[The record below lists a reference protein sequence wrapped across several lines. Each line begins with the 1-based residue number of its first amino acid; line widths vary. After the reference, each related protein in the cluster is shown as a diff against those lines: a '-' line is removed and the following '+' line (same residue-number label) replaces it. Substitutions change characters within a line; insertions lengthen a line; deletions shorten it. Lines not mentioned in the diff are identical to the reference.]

1 MVGFFDNAYRD
12 GGVPTWDVGRPQ
24 GAIVRAAAGGLIVG
38 AVLDAGC
45 GTGENALHLA
55 ALGHPVVGVDFAA
68 AAIERARAKAAE
80 RGLPAEFL
88 VADALDLA
96 ALDRTFDTAIDV
108 GLFHTLGD
116 AERPRYAASLA
127 AAVRPG
133 GRVVLLCWSDRN
145 PFGRGPRQDLAQRRS
160 AQRSAT
166 AGLWRRSIPSGWIRA
181 SRRAASTPGW
191 HASPAPTSRADVRR
205 ARGSARAPA
214 GGWVAAARLAGG
226 WVAGGAASPR
236 MPAMA
241 RLRQAGYA
249 RPVSH
254 RVSQI
259 GCRCS
264 CRRRAPAQGA
274 RAICC

>member
-24 GAIVRAAAGGLIVG
+24 GAIARAAAGGLIVG

-45 GTGENALHLA
+45 GTGENALHLT

-80 RGLPAEFL
+80 RRLPAEFL

-133 GRVVLLCWSDRN
+133 GRVLLLCWSDRN
-145 PFGRGPRQDLAQRRS
+145 PFGRGPRRISRAEIHAAFRDGWVVEAIDPEWLDSRLPEGRVHAWLARI
-160 AQRSAT
+160 A
-166 AGLWRRSIPSGWIRA
+166 
-181 SRRAASTPGW
+181 
-191 HASPAPTSRADVRR
+191 RADV
-205 ARGSARAPA
+205 A
-214 GGWVAAARLAGG
+214 G
-226 WVAGGAASPR
+226 
-236 MPAMA
+236 
-241 RLRQAGYA
+241 
-249 RPVSH
+249 
-254 RVSQI
+254 
-259 GCRCS
+259 
-264 CRRRAPAQGA
+264 
-274 RAICC
+274 